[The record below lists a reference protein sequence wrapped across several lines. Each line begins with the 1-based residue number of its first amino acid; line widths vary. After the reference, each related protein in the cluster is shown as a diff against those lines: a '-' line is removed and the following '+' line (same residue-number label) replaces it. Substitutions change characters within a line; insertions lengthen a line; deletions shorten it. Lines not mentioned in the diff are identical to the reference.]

1 MKLWQ
6 RRTIGILTLGGSFVG
21 VVLAFGE
28 LVSSDRPILSRLV
41 VLAFVGLYAWGV
53 WCGARLLEGA
63 DRAIHANR
71 IFWAI
76 QVPYLMSPIAGYFF
90 AAGAV
95 LFLTL
100 QPSRLQFGFSCL
112 FGSKFDMSLLQ
123 FDRPFVIGANVFA
136 LAIYLFLDYCLRQ
149 INATDDSG
157 DTAPAP

>member
-53 WCGARLLEGA
+53 WCGAQLLEGA

-71 IFWAI
+71 
-76 QVPYLMSPIAGYFF
+76 FF
-90 AAGAV
+90 G
-95 LFLTL
+95 
-100 QPSRLQFGFSCL
+100 QF
-112 FGSKFDMSLLQ
+112 KFH
-123 FDRPFVIGANVFA
+123 I
-136 LAIYLFLDYCLRQ
+136 
-149 INATDDSG
+149 
-157 DTAPAP
+157 